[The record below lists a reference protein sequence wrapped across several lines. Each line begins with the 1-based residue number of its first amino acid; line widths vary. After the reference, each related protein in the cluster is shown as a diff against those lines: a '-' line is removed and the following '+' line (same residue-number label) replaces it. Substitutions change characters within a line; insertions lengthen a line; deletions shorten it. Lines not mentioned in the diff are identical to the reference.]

1 MDHSGAMML
10 NTDLPPSV
18 GCDLPD
24 QELAANNDASLASD
38 PDPVFCWPAPPYAV
52 YASAVPWTDAQR
64 CELEATTT
72 AKPCPFCV
80 PWTDAQRCEL
90 EGLNGVVNRCN
101 LMSISPTAK
110 TVSIQIENSG
120 TAVTLAFSQFRR
132 LTLKDPIH
140 PQEVA
145 STEPFADI
153 FSYRSTVQF
162 HIRVDQE
169 NEISGLT
176 VGYVETDYG
185 LFLFPPV
192 GDQGSVERVFVPR
205 VAYLSVTL
213 GDQIGEMLVE
223 QALVTPSQ
231 VEQAAQEQHAL
242 RERKLGDYLVDT
254 AVVHADQLMLAL
266 DQQSKMP
273 MIRVGEALTRLGN
286 IDQEQLVLAL
296 ERQKTER
303 SVPLGQLLL
312 NMGFVTRHDLNMAL
326 ARKMGYPVVDVVQ
339 FPVEAEALK
348 KIPMKT
354 AQRLNIMPLLLRN
367 NLTVVAAVDPTQR
380 KIIEEL
386 EFLVQGRVVA
396 TLGDALQIAETIP
409 KAYERFGLH
418 TGADDVN
425 LPDSSDSVAD
435 QSSASELLESMEMSD
450 PEEETEQ
457 QIEQSDNT
465 LVRLINT
472 MIIEAHARGVS
483 DIHIEC
489 QPRRAKI
496 RIRFRKDGIL
506 TPYLE
511 LPHTYRSALV
521 TRLKIMAD
529 LDISEHRKPQDGK
542 INFSKFSHRHR
553 LELRI
558 AIVPTANGLEDV
570 VMRLLS
576 SSKPLPMDK
585 LGLTKVNFEQLHD
598 AISRPYG
605 MVLCVGPT
613 GSGKTTTLHSVLG
626 FLNTPGRKIWTAE
639 DPIEITQP
647 ELRQVQVNPKI
658 DWTFAKALRSFLRAD
673 PDIIMVGEIRD
684 AETAQIAIE
693 ASLTGHMVLSTLH
706 TNSAPETVTRLVDM
720 GMDPFNFADS
730 LLAVVAQRLVRKF
743 CTACRTSAPAPE
755 SYVQEL
761 LADYLHSFP
770 DSSRPLAEDVLP
782 LWVDEF
788 GQQGELL
795 RYSAPGCPQCLGT
808 GMTGRVGLHELLRAT
823 PGIRRLIQTGARSE
837 LIQAEAFATGQFRTL
852 RQDGILKVLSG
863 QTSIEEVRAS
873 SNA

>member
-1 MDHSGAMML
+1 M
-10 NTDLPPSV
+10 
-18 GCDLPD
+18 
-24 QELAANNDASLASD
+24 
-38 PDPVFCWPAPPYAV
+38 
-52 YASAVPWTDAQR
+52 
-64 CELEATTT
+64 
-72 AKPCPFCV
+72 
-80 PWTDAQRCEL
+80 
-90 EGLNGVVNRCN
+90 
-101 LMSISPTAK
+101 
-110 TVSIQIENSG
+110 
-120 TAVTLAFSQFRR
+120 
-132 LTLKDPIH
+132 
-140 PQEVA
+140 
-145 STEPFADI
+145 
-153 FSYRSTVQF
+153 
-162 HIRVDQE
+162 
-169 NEISGLT
+169 
-176 VGYVETDYG
+176 
-185 LFLFPPV
+185 
-192 GDQGSVERVFVPR
+192 
-205 VAYLSVTL
+205 
-213 GDQIGEMLVE
+213 
-223 QALVTPSQ
+223 
-231 VEQAAQEQHAL
+231 
-242 RERKLGDYLVDT
+242 VDT
-254 AVVHADQLMLAL
+254 AVVQADQLMLAL

-273 MIRVGEALTRLGN
+273 MIRVGEALTRLGY
-286 IDQEQLVLAL
+286 IDQAQLGLAL

-312 NMGFVTRHDLNMAL
+312 DMGFLTRHDLNMAL
-326 ARKMGYPVVDVVQ
+326 ARKMGYPVVDVTQ

-348 KIPMKT
+348 KISMKT
-354 AQRLNIMPLLLRN
+354 AQRLNILPLLLRN

-380 KIIEEL
+380 KMLEEL

-409 KAYERFGLH
+409 KVYERFGLH
-418 TGADDVN
+418 FSADDV
-425 LPDSSDSVAD
+425 DVSDLSDAVAD
-435 QSSASELLESMEMSD
+435 QSSASELLESMELSD
-450 PEEETEQ
+450 TEEETEQ

-483 DIHIEC
+483 DIHVEC

-511 LPHTYRSALV
+511 LPHTYRAALV
-521 TRLKIMAD
+521 ARLKIMAD
-529 LDISEHRKPQDGK
+529 LDISERRKPQDGK

-558 AIVPTANGLEDV
+558 ATVPTANGLEDV

-576 SSKPLPMDK
+576 SSRPIAMDK
-585 LGLTKVNFEQLHD
+585 LGLTPVNFEQLRD
-598 AISRPYG
+598 AVNRPYG

-626 FLNTPGRKIWTAE
+626 FLSTPERKIWTAE

-647 ELRQVQVNPKI
+647 ELRQVQINPKI

-720 GMDPFNFADS
+720 GIDPFNFADS
-730 LLAVVAQRLVRKF
+730 LLAVLGQRLVRKF
-743 CTACRTSAPAPE
+743 CTACRTCESAPEP
-755 SYVQEL
+755 YVQEL

-770 DSSRPLAEDVLP
+770 ASLRPSAEDVLP
-782 LWVDEF
+782 LWIDEF

-795 RYSAPGCPQCLGT
+795 IYSAPGCPQCLGT
-808 GMTGRVGLHELLRAT
+808 GMTGRVGLHELLRVT

-837 LIQAEAFATGQFRTL
+837 LIQAEAFASGQFRTL

-863 QTSIEEVRAS
+863 QTSIEEVRAN
-873 SNA
+873 SNV